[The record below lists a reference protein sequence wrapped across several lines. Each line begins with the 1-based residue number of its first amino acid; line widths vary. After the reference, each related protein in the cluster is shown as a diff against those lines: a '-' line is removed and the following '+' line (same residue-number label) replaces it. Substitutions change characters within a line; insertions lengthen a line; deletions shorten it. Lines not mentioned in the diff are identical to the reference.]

1 MREGRTWEITKAY
14 DELLELL
21 KDFDDEFMTG
31 PNHVADD
38 EQLVV
43 MGYKWIFSILQ
54 VAMDVYLW
62 GDSAAPRF
70 VDIVGPYKK
79 WGGDNTDA
87 YYQFAPVDPARTY
100 TVRGTASDA
109 VYFSLTVYG
118 GPNDGNYTTRIV
130 GIVNN
135 RDLELGPNGEFEF
148 LMGPERPEGYDGVFL
163 AIDGDAVHAI
173 TRDYLVDARTGTRVE
188 WTIEASD
195 RPPTYRESDEEAARR
210 FRAVITWLKDQA
222 AMVPIP
228 VGQQDQVDEERNL
241 GHQANPDS
249 NKFDDPYPVPENN
262 FGWSAGDAAYAFGKW
277 DLAPD
282 EALVVEGTSPEC
294 AFWSINPWS
303 PFLHTFNADYERLT
317 LNHGQVELND
327 DGSFTIVM
335 AHEMPD
341 HPNGL
346 SLQGNRR
353 GFLCFRWFLPE
364 RTPDP
369 LTTRVIKVSEIADL

>member
-1 MREGRTWEITKAY
+1 M
-14 DELLELL
+14 ELLT
-21 KDFDDEFMTG
+21 DFDDEFMTG

-87 YYQFAPVDPARTY
+87 YYQFAPVDPGRTY
-100 TVRGTASDA
+100 KVTGTAGDA
-109 VYFSLTVYG
+109 VYFSLTIYG
-118 GPNDGNYTTRIV
+118 GPNDGNYTNRIV

-135 RDLELGPNGEFEF
+135 IDLELGPNGEFEL
-148 LMGPERPEGYDGVFL
+148 LMGPEKPADWDGAWITL
-163 AIDGDAVHAI
+163 DADAVHAI
-173 TRDYLVDARTGTRVE
+173 TRDYLVDATTGKRVE
-188 WTIEASD
+188 WRIEAFD
-195 RPPTYRESDEEAARR
+195 RPATYRESDEEAARR
-210 FRAVITWLKDQA
+210 FRAVMTWLKDQA

-228 VGQQDQVDEERNL
+228 VGQEADQDEERHL

-249 NKFDDPYPVPENN
+249 NQFDDPYPVPENN

-282 EALVVEGTSPEC
+282 EALVIEGTSPAC
-294 AFWSINPWS
+294 AFWSLNPWS
-303 PFLHTFNADYERLT
+303 PFLHCFNYDYERLT
-317 LNHGQVELND
+317 VNHGSVALND
-327 DGSFTIVM
+327 DGSFTIVL
-335 AHEMPD
+335 AHEQPD

-369 LTTRVIKVSEIADL
+369 IQTRVIKVDQIADL